1 MRSIAFLPVIT
12 AFLLNPAACSAPAE
26 SQYQYGAEELRAA
39 LEGSWNIAIRA
50 DGGSFAAL
58 TVELEQARSSHRE
71 AKSNSH
77 EWNRSGAPSLMRVAH
92 ACGTRTLIAS
102 ASACIDSTEMPLAVT
117 FQGGDRRLGDA
128 VLWEDG
134 GDPSSLEGHFRVDS
148 LVFDSGSL
156 YLTLGDVRVQ
166 AIIDSQGV
174 ATSAT
179 LDAPVRGTVTLERVA
194 P

>member
-1 MRSIAFLPVIT
+1 MRSVAFLPVIT

-39 LEGSWNIAIRA
+39 LEGTWNIAIRT
-50 DGGSFAAL
+50 DGGSSAAL
-58 TVELEQARSSHRE
+58 TVELEQGRSSQHA
-71 AKSNSH
+71 AKSDSRG
-77 EWNRSGAPSLMRVAH
+77 WTGSGAPSFVRVAH
-92 ACGTRTLIAS
+92 ACGTRTLIAT

-117 FQGGDRRLGDA
+117 FQAGDRRLGDA

-134 GDPSSLEGHFRVDS
+134 GDSSSLEGHFRVDS

-156 YLTLGDVRVQ
+156 YLTLGEVRVQ
-166 AIIDSQGV
+166 AIIDSEGV